1 MSERRF
7 LKPAWV
13 DLDRVSLRYAVS
25 GNPDADT
32 PPIVLLHEMAA
43 SMETWE
49 PAIEILARDHHVIAY
64 DWRGCGG
71 SEKVVGSVSMD
82 DHVGDLKALLS
93 TLGLD
98 RKPVI
103 AGIAVGAAI
112 ASSFAAAHP
121 DEIAGLI
128 LVCPAMGIAAES
140 APGRLAY
147 IREIE
152 NGGMRGVVDESLAG
166 GYPERFRVGREQEF
180 AEFRARWMAGDA
192 KSFAATF
199 RMLLALDMPPVL
211 ARIRCP
217 TLAVAGQYDPNR
229 TPDYV
234 KGVAAMI
241 PGAVLKVVPGGHHM
255 PHQIPS
261 ICAEFVSTFAA
272 SLNSPQISQTRLLKQ
287 DLQDD

>member
-1 MSERRF
+1 MSECRF

-25 GNPDADT
+25 GNPAPDT

-49 PAIEILARDHHVIAY
+49 PAIEVLARDHHVIAY

-71 SEKVVGSVSMD
+71 SEKIVGSVSID
-82 DHVGDLKALLS
+82 DHVNDLMALLRM
-93 TLGLD
+93 LDLD
-98 RKPVI
+98 RKPII
-103 AGIAVGAAI
+103 AGIAVGGAI
-112 ASSFAAAHP
+112 AASFAAAHP

-128 LVCPAMGIAAES
+128 IVCPAMGIAAES
-140 APGRLAY
+140 VPGRLAY
-147 IREIE
+147 IKRIE
-152 NGGMRGVVDESLAG
+152 DDGMRSVVDESLAG

-192 KSFAATF
+192 RSFAATF

-229 TPDYV
+229 TPEYV

-261 ICAEFVSTFAA
+261 ICAEFVSAFAA
-272 SLNSPQISQTRLLKQ
+272 SLNSRQKPETPIA
-287 DLQDD
+287 